1 MSWQCLALVGLEAL
15 VLALEDVEHGG
26 EDHEQGHVAVG
37 HDVAPLALPVVERA
51 EDHRDAVRAERAE
64 DAEVDEPRALV
75 EVVVEGRAD
84 HAEAE
89 DEVGR
94 DEHHLEL
101 ERRVTLLIVM
111 VGAPRV
117 AGLAV
122 EVVAVAVD
130 EDVEGEVGEADD
142 ADRVAVPGATG
153 EAVERP
159 ARIGVVLRDRSRWS
173 SDDSIGA
180 VARAG
185 RGSSRSVE
193 AVERRSRRGSR
204 GRRRSGRFLAIG
216 PHTR

>member
-1 MSWQCLALVGLEAL
+1 MTALVGLEAL

-51 EDHRDAVRAERAE
+51 EDHRDAVRAEGAE

-101 ERRVTLLIVM
+101 ERRVALLIV
-111 VGAPRV
+111 VIGAPRV

-153 EAVERP
+153 TGRASGEHRGGRARGSRFFAIGQASDER
-159 ARIGVVLRDRSRWS
+159 R
-173 SDDSIGA
+173 A

-193 AVERRSRRGSR
+193 AVERRSRRGSLS
-204 GRRRSGRFLAIG
+204 RRRSGRFLAIG